1 MQVSVDN
8 EGLVCVVVFL
18 AAIACMMVPLHPK
31 LSKNLSGHTLNF
43 ASGGVLSTGGSATV
57 GIPPVLTWGGN
68 QVIGGADSDDVLN
81 DVGSVVLEQIVQF
94 GLQLAPTEKV
104 ASLLREGLRLLPP
117 AKSLQLPE
125 PVLMAL
131 TASLQRQA
139 QLPL

>member
-31 LSKNLSGHTLNF
+31 LSKNRSGHTLNF

-57 GIPPVLTWGGN
+57 GMPPVLTWGGN

-117 AKSLQLPE
+117 AKSLPLPE
-125 PVLMAL
+125 PVIMAL